1 MTTVNRPNRDALN
14 RALDLF
20 RDAMRP
26 FIVRCLRSVRGG
38 QVDLLIAVALRDR
51 AAEQFRANLH
61 KNDSVEAAIDIN
73 DFPHLVQ
80 QYWRDAF
87 GHRFDR
93 DRSVISKLWLIV
105 EGRNQAVHADTRD
118 MELADAITHMTH
130 VADVL
135 GKMNSPN
142 EKREVEDIRDGLLSR
157 PDSSET
163 PLMPER
169 TEETPQPPERPSTE
183 AAVQSARSSG
193 SLKPWREVIRP
204 NADVALGTFHEAE
217 FVADLQQV
225 YDGRANANE
234 YGNPVRFF
242 DNTYITPGMRT
253 LLLNTMRRIG
263 GNGGDP
269 VIQTKTGFGGGK
281 THSLIALYH
290 LVSNA
295 EAILN
300 PSTSSSSESSDEI
313 RDILREAGL
322 ESETGLV
329 EASVSVLDGTFLAT
343 TDPTTTE
350 QGDPLNTL
358 WGVMA
363 YQLGGQETYEIVGE
377 AARQGTAPGG
387 SQIDRLFEHVGPC
400 IILMDELV
408 AYVRNAGNARD
419 SIYTFIQSLTQ
430 SVRRSSNAALVVT
443 LPEHAVEAGGEAGM
457 EALARLEHIFGRIEA
472 IWEPLEVNEAF
483 EVVRR
488 RLFGSAIDETERDRT
503 CEAFSK
509 MYGQT
514 RRDYPREVA
523 EQRYLDRMKACYPI
537 HPEIFDRL
545 YSDWSS
551 IPRFQRTRGV
561 LRMMANCV
569 SRLDLI
575 QDSSP
580 LIMPGSLRLD
590 DPALG
595 NEFLSLLGEQWRA
608 VLSEVDSDG
617 SRTDDID
624 RSSQRFGAVGGAS
637 RRVARAIFLG
647 SAPSGAFKGIDEPQ
661 IRLGVVQ
668 PRQGVSVYN
677 EARNRMVGDLYY
689 MYVSDGRY
697 YFHAEENLNKVATDR
712 SAAMTAREVDDY
724 ILRQVR
730 DAVGRRAEVIVF
742 PQEPSEVPDTD
753 SVRLVI
759 LPPGKSLTNRASESD
774 DATPEALKILADG
787 DRVRRNTLLFLA
799 AKKDEVR
806 NLMSRVRNLLAWDSI
821 LNGDRRI
828 ENLEGDRRVQ
838 AIESNRQAEQDVR
851 SALVRAYRW
860 TMAPVQDDPQTGD
873 YRMNVSET
881 AVADTGE
888 IAQSAFDKFIS
899 DEALVEQMS
908 PSALDNLLQGH
919 IWSSE
924 QHKDHIQIDALWNM
938 MTSNVYMHRLRN
950 KAVLTS
956 CIESGVSDRRF
967 GYAEG
972 YDPDSGANPYGDDM
986 RFGQPLNDSRQGVL
1000 GISGTRYGLL
1010 VNPEMAEMVKEE
1022 QEAQRREQERESE
1035 PETQPHDDDPPTESQ
1050 QTDGGPPVTATPR
1063 LSRLIVVNK
1072 TVQNDIDLN
1081 DISNLREEIIRNLGD
1096 DGGEITI
1103 SITVSAQKQD
1113 GFSES
1118 ITRSIRENAVQ
1129 LGLEFEE
1136 TQ

>member
-14 RALDLF
+14 RALDIF

-26 FIVRCLRSVRGG
+26 FIVRCLRRSARGQRVEDTISRSLSDYQERRFQQNLIQNRG
-38 QVDLLIAVALRDR
+38 DL
-51 AAEQFRANLH
+51 E
-61 KNDSVEAAIDIN
+61 SSIDVG
-73 DFPHLVQ
+73 DFPDLIRHN
-80 QYWRDAF
+80 WRDAF
-87 GHRFDR
+87 QSQFPDGDR
-93 DRSVISKLWLIV
+93 TIQSASWTIKGARDTASHPGVQDIDLEFTRSRLF
-105 EGRNQAVHADTRD
+105 E
-118 MELADAITHMTH
+118 

-135 GKMNSPN
+135 GRINAP
-142 EKREVEDIRDGLLSR
+142 EQKREVERIRDELVGGLTQSEIAATG
-157 PDSSET
+157 PQSET
-163 PLMPER
+163 AGDPPR
-169 TEETPQPPERPSTE
+169 QP
-183 AAVQSARSSG
+183 RSSG

-253 LLLNTMRRIG
+253 LLLNTAQRIG

-300 PSTSSSSESSDEI
+300 PATSGSSKSSDEI
-313 RDILREAGL
+313 RSVVQEAGL
-322 ESETGLV
+322 DTESGPV

-387 SQIDRLFEHVGPC
+387 AQLDRIFEHVGPC

-430 SVRRSSNAALVVT
+430 SVRRSSSAALVVT
-443 LPEHAVEAGGEAGM
+443 LPQHAVEAGGESGL

-472 IWEPLEVNEAF
+472 VWEPLEVNEAF

-503 CEAFSK
+503 CEAFSR
-509 MYGQT
+509 MYGHT

-624 RSSQRFGAVGGAS
+624 RSSRQMFGAVGGAA
-637 RRVARAIFLG
+637 RRVARAVFLG
-647 SAPSGAFKGIDEPQ
+647 SAPSGAFKGIDEQQ

-668 PRQGVSVYN
+668 PGQGVSVYN
-677 EARNRMVGDLYY
+677 EARNRMVGGLYY

-712 SAAMTAREVDDY
+712 SAALTPREVNDY
-724 ILRQVR
+724 VLQLVR
-730 DAVGRRAEVIVF
+730 DAVGRRADVTVF
-742 PQEPSEVPDTD
+742 PREP
-753 SVRLVI
+753 
-759 LPPGKSLTNRASESD
+759 
-774 DATPEALKILADG
+774 
-787 DRVRRNTLLFLA
+787 
-799 AKKDEVR
+799 
-806 NLMSRVRNLLAWDSI
+806 
-821 LNGDRRI
+821 
-828 ENLEGDRRVQ
+828 
-838 AIESNRQAEQDVR
+838 
-851 SALVRAYRW
+851 
-860 TMAPVQDDPQTGD
+860 
-873 YRMNVSET
+873 
-881 AVADTGE
+881 
-888 IAQSAFDKFIS
+888 
-899 DEALVEQMS
+899 
-908 PSALDNLLQGH
+908 
-919 IWSSE
+919 
-924 QHKDHIQIDALWNM
+924 
-938 MTSNVYMHRLRN
+938 
-950 KAVLTS
+950 
-956 CIESGVSDRRF
+956 
-967 GYAEG
+967 
-972 YDPDSGANPYGDDM
+972 
-986 RFGQPLNDSRQGVL
+986 
-1000 GISGTRYGLL
+1000 
-1010 VNPEMAEMVKEE
+1010 
-1022 QEAQRREQERESE
+1022 
-1035 PETQPHDDDPPTESQ
+1035 
-1050 QTDGGPPVTATPR
+1050 
-1063 LSRLIVVNK
+1063 
-1072 TVQNDIDLN
+1072 
-1081 DISNLREEIIRNLGD
+1081 
-1096 DGGEITI
+1096 
-1103 SITVSAQKQD
+1103 
-1113 GFSES
+1113 
-1118 ITRSIRENAVQ
+1118 
-1129 LGLEFEE
+1129 
-1136 TQ
+1136 